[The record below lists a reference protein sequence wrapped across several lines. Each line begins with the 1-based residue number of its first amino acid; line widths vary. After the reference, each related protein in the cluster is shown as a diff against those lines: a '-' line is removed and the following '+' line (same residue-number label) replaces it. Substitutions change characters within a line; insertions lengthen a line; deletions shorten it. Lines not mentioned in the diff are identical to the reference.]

1 MFALVVVVVVM
12 VVMVVVIVVVAVS
25 VAGVVVVVGS
35 HGLEAG
41 GCTKGEI
48 KTIMQM
54 TIFITLRQFEK

>member
-41 GCTKGEI
+41 GCTKGVSV
-48 KTIMQM
+48 
-54 TIFITLRQFEK
+54 QFLAFV